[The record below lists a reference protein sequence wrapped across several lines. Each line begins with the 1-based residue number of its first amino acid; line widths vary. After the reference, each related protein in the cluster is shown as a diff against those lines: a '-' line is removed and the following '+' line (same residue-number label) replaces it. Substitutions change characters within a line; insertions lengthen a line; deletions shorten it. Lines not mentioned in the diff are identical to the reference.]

1 MEDWLSRLLEPTPAE
16 PEGELVT
23 DIDELMT
30 RMTLEEKCSQL
41 GCMWF
46 SGLLVN
52 GELALDRLAL
62 AAADGIGQVG
72 RIAIESGS
80 GPERVA
86 ELGNQVQRYFVEDTR
101 LGIPAVIHEESTGG
115 FCARQATQFP
125 QGINLAATW
134 DPALVEQV
142 AEVIGRQLRAVGARL
157 TLAPVLDIARDARW
171 GRLEETYG
179 EDPELASRMG
189 VSYVRG
195 VQTQGVIATA
205 KHFLGYGAPEG
216 GFNWGWSSMGPRHL
230 RDVIAAPFRA
240 VINEANVGAVMPSY
254 NEIDG
259 LPLHGS
265 PELLTDLLRVEL
277 GFTGVTVA
285 DYFGV
290 SSLEDFHHCASDEAD
305 AARRALL
312 AGLDMELPSYWCYR
326 HLPALVNAGTVPV
339 EALDGSCRRVLA
351 QKQELGLFDQP
362 YVEASSAAA
371 LFDTLEDRALARRAA
386 SASVVLLTND
396 GVLPLGAGARVAV
409 LGASADDPRLL
420 LGDYHFPAHLE
431 LQQQEAALSPVG
443 NEFRQLPPQN
453 PTPTPLEALRQRV
466 EIVDEVESAEAAIIF
481 VGGRSGLTS
490 ADTSGEF
497 RDTADLRL
505 APEQLTLISETAAQ
519 GVPVVVVVIGGRA
532 HSLSDVAPLANAL
545 VFAGL
550 PGEEGGNGLADVL
563 CGDVDASGRLPV
575 TLLHTVGQ
583 VGVHSGA
590 HHGGGRSMIMDDYVE
605 TPATPLFPFGHG
617 LSYTT
622 WERRDLAVRAA
633 TTSDDVEVGVTLT
646 NTGAR
651 AGTDVV
657 QVFFRDEVASVGL
670 PATRLL
676 AFQRVECGAGASTRL
691 TFHVPVGR
699 LGFTGADLHYRVE
712 PGEFTFIVGDLSTTV
727 AVTGEITFPDRN
739 VLPPVNCTD

>member
-1 MEDWLSRLLEPTPAE
+1 M
-16 PEGELVT
+16 T
-23 DIDELMT
+23 DIDALMT
-30 RMTLEEKCSQL
+30 RMTLEEKCAQL

-46 SGLLVN
+46 SGLLVD
-52 GELALDRLAL
+52 EQLALDRLAL

-72 RIAIESGS
+72 RIAIEAGS

-86 ELGNQVQRYFVEDTR
+86 ELGNEVQRYFVEETR

-125 QGINLAATW
+125 QGINLASTW

-142 AEVIGRQLRAVGARL
+142 ATVIGRQMRAVGARL

-195 VQTQGVIATA
+195 VQSQGVVATA
-205 KHFLGYGAPEG
+205 KHFLAYGAPEG
-216 GFNWGWSSMGPRHL
+216 GFNWGWSSLGPRHL

-240 VINEANVGAVMPSY
+240 VINEASVGAVMPSY

-265 PELLTDLLRVEL
+265 AELLTTLLRNEL

-290 SSLEDFHHCASDEAD
+290 SSLQDFHHVASDVAD
-305 AARRALL
+305 AARLALL

-326 HLPALVNAGTVPV
+326 QLPPLVSSGAVPL
-339 EALDGSCRRVLA
+339 EAVDVSCRRVLA
-351 QKQELGLFDQP
+351 QKDELGLFEQP
-362 YVEASSAAA
+362 YVDTSAAA
-371 LFDTLEDRALARRAA
+371 TVFDTVEDRALARKAA
-386 SASVVLLTND
+386 SASIVLLTND
-396 GVLPLGAGARVAV
+396 GVLPLATGARVAV
-409 LGASADDPRLL
+409 LGPSADDARLL

-431 LQQQEAALSPVG
+431 LQQEERALSPVG
-443 NEFRQLPPQN
+443 NDFSQLPPQN

-466 EIVDEVESAEAAIIF
+466 EIVDAVEQADAAVVF
-481 VGGRSGLTS
+481 VGGRSGLTR

-497 RDTADLRL
+497 RDVADLRL
-505 APEQLTLISETAAQ
+505 APEQLDLISEVSAR

-532 HSLSDVAPLANAL
+532 HSLSEVTPLANAL
-545 VFAGL
+545 VLAWL
-550 PGEEGGNGLADVL
+550 PGEEGGNALADVL
-563 CGDVDASGRLPV
+563 CGDVDAAGRLPV
-575 TLLHTVGQ
+575 TLLRTVGQ

-590 HHGGGRSMIMDDYVE
+590 HQGGGRSMILDDYVD
-605 TPATPLFPFGHG
+605 TPASPLFPFGHG
-617 LSYTT
+617 LSYTS
-622 WERRDLAVRAA
+622 WERRDLSVDAA
-633 TTSDDVEVGVTLT
+633 TTGDQVVVAVTVT
-646 NTGAR
+646 NTGDR

-657 QVFFRDEVASVGL
+657 QVHFRDEVASVGL
-670 PATRLL
+670 PGSRLL
-676 AFQRVECGAGASTRL
+676 AFQRVECAPGASTRL
-691 TFHVPVGR
+691 TFRAPAGR
-699 LGFTGADLHYRVE
+699 LGFTGADLRYRVE
-712 PGEFTFIVGDLSTTV
+712 PGAFTFTVGELSQTV
-727 AVTGEITFPDRN
+727 ALTGAVSFPDRN
-739 VLPPVNCTD
+739 ALVAVRCDLAPK

>member
-1 MEDWLSRLLEPTPAE
+1 M
-16 PEGELVT
+16 T
-23 DIDELMT
+23 DIDALMT
-30 RMTLEEKCSQL
+30 RMTVEEKCAQL

-46 SGLLVN
+46 SGLLVDDQV
-52 GELALDRLAL
+52 ALDRLAL
-62 AAADGIGQVG
+62 AAAHGIGQVG
-72 RIAIESGS
+72 RIAIEAGS

-86 ELGNQVQRYFVEDTR
+86 ELGNEVQRYFVEETR

-125 QGINLAATW
+125 QGINLASTW
-134 DPALVEQV
+134 DPTLVEEV
-142 AEVIGRQLRAVGARL
+142 ATVIGRQMRAVGARL

-189 VSYVRG
+189 VGYVRG
-195 VQTQGVIATA
+195 VQSQGIVATA
-205 KHFLGYGAPEG
+205 KHFLAYGAPEG

-240 VINEANVGAVMPSY
+240 VINEAGVGAVMPSY

-265 PELLTDLLRVEL
+265 VELLTGLLREEL

-290 SSLEDFHHCASDEAD
+290 GSLQDFHHVADDEAD
-305 AARRALL
+305 AARLALL

-326 HLPALVNAGTVPV
+326 QLPMLVDSGVVPL
-339 EALDGSCRRVLA
+339 EAVDVSCRRVLA
-351 QKQELGLFDQP
+351 QKDELGLFDQP
-362 YVEASSAAA
+362 YVETSAAA
-371 LFDTLEDRALARRAA
+371 TLFDTLEDRALARRAA
-386 SASVVLLTND
+386 SASIVLLSND
-396 GVLPLGAGARVAV
+396 GVLPLAEGARVAV
-409 LGASADDPRLL
+409 LGPSADDARLL

-431 LQQQEAALSPVG
+431 LQQEERALSPVG
-443 NEFRQLPPQN
+443 VDFSQLPPQN

-466 EIVDEVESAEAAIIF
+466 EIVDTVEQADIAFVF
-481 VGGRSGLTS
+481 VGGRSGLTR

-497 RDTADLRL
+497 RDAADLRL
-505 APEQLTLISETAAQ
+505 APEQLDLISEVSAR

-532 HSLSDVAPLANAL
+532 HSLSDVTPLANAL
-545 VFAGL
+545 VLAWL
-550 PGEEGGNGLADVL
+550 PGEEGGNALADVL

-575 TLLHTVGQ
+575 TLLRAVGQ

-590 HHGGGRSMIMDDYVE
+590 HQGGGRSMILDDYVD
-605 TPATPLFPFGHG
+605 TPASPLFPFGHG

-622 WERRDLAVRAA
+622 WTRSDLAVDAA
-633 TTSDDVEVGVTLT
+633 TTGDEIAVAVTVT
-646 NTGAR
+646 NTGDR

-657 QVFFRDEVASVGL
+657 QVYFRDDVASVGL
-670 PATRLL
+670 PASRLL
-676 AFQRVECGAGASTRL
+676 GFQRVECAPGVSTRL
-691 TFHVPVGR
+691 TFRVSAGR
-699 LGFTGADLHYRVE
+699 LGFTGADLRYRVE
-712 PGEFTFIVGDLSTTV
+712 PGAFTFIVGELSQTV
-727 AVTGEITFPDRN
+727 AVSGPVSFPDRN
-739 VLPPVNCTD
+739 ALPAVRCDVAPG

>member
-1 MEDWLSRLLEPTPAE
+1 M
-16 PEGELVT
+16 T

-30 RMTLEEKCSQL
+30 RMTLEEKCAQL
-41 GCMWF
+41 GCTWF
-46 SGLLVN
+46 SGLLVE
-52 GELALDRLAL
+52 GELALNRLAL

-72 RIAIESGS
+72 RIAIESGV

-115 FCARQATQFP
+115 FCAREATQFP

-134 DPALVEQV
+134 DPELVERV
-142 AEVIGRQLRAVGARL
+142 AAVIGRQLRAVGARL

-189 VSYVRG
+189 VAYVRG
-195 VQTQGVIATA
+195 VQAQGVVATA
-205 KHFLGYGAPEG
+205 KHFLGYGAPDG
-216 GFNWGWSSMGPRHL
+216 GFNWGWSSLGPRHL

-240 VINEANVGAVMPSY
+240 VINEVGVGAVMPSY

-265 PELLTDLLRVEL
+265 HELLTELLREEL

-339 EALDGSCRRVLA
+339 EAVDASCRRVLV
-351 QKQELGLFDQP
+351 QKEALGLFEQP
-362 YVEASSAAA
+362 YVDASAAA
-371 LFDTLEDRALARRAA
+371 TLFDTPEDRALARRAA
-386 SASVVLLTND
+386 SASVVLLAND
-396 GVLPLGAGARVAV
+396 GVLPLRAGARVAV
-409 LGASADDPRLL
+409 LGPSANDPRLV

-431 LQQQEAALSPVG
+431 LQVEEAALSPVG
-443 NEFRQLPPQN
+443 SEFRRLPPQN

-466 EIVDEVESAEAAIIF
+466 EIVDEVEGADAAVIF
-481 VGGRSGLTS
+481 VGGRSGLTRI
-490 ADTSGEF
+490 DTSGEF
-497 RDTADLRL
+497 RDAADLRL
-505 APEQLTLISETAAQ
+505 APEQLALIAETSEH
-519 GVPVVVVVIGGRA
+519 GVPVVVVVVGGRA
-532 HSLSDVAPLANAL
+532 HSLSEVTPLANAL
-545 VFAGL
+545 VLAWL

-575 TLLHTVGQ
+575 TLLRSVGQ

-590 HHGGGRSMIMDDYVE
+590 HHGGGRSMIMDDYVD
-605 TPATPLFPFGHG
+605 TPASPLFSFGHG
-617 LSYTT
+617 LSYTS
-622 WERRDLAVRAA
+622 WERSDLAVEAG
-633 TTSDDVEVGVTLT
+633 TTADDLEIGVTVT

-651 AGTDVV
+651 VGIDVV
-657 QVFFRDEVASVGL
+657 QVFFRDEVATVGL
-670 PATRLL
+670 PASRLL
-676 AFQRVECGAGASTRL
+676 AFQRVELAAGASTRL
-691 TFHVPVGR
+691 TFHVPAGR
-699 LGFTGADLHYRVE
+699 LGFTGADLRYRVE
-712 PGEFTFIVGDLSTTV
+712 PGEFTFVVGHLSETATV
-727 AVTGEITFPDRN
+727 SGDVVFPDRN
-739 VLPPVNCTD
+739 AVPPVTCISP

>member
-1 MEDWLSRLLEPTPAE
+1 M
-16 PEGELVT
+16 T
-23 DIDELMT
+23 DIDALMT
-30 RMTLEEKCSQL
+30 RMTLEEKCAQL

-46 SGLLVN
+46 SGLLVD
-52 GELALDRLAL
+52 EQLALDRLAL

-72 RIAIESGS
+72 RIAIEAGS

-86 ELGNQVQRYFVEDTR
+86 ELGNEVQRYFVEETR

-125 QGINLAATW
+125 QGINLASTW

-142 AEVIGRQLRAVGARL
+142 ATVIGRQMRAVGARL

-195 VQTQGVIATA
+195 VQSQGVVATA
-205 KHFLGYGAPEG
+205 KHFLAYGAPEG
-216 GFNWGWSSMGPRHL
+216 GFNWGWSSLGPRHL

-240 VINEANVGAVMPSY
+240 VINEASVGAVMPSY

-265 PELLTDLLRVEL
+265 AELLTTLLRNEL

-290 SSLEDFHHCASDEAD
+290 SSLQDFHHVAGDVAD
-305 AARRALL
+305 AARLALL

-326 HLPALVNAGTVPV
+326 QLPPLVSSGAVPL
-339 EALDGSCRRVLA
+339 EAVDVSCRRVLA
-351 QKQELGLFDQP
+351 QKDELGLFEQP
-362 YVEASSAAA
+362 YVDTSAAA
-371 LFDTLEDRALARRAA
+371 TVFDTVEDRALARKAA
-386 SASVVLLTND
+386 SASIVLLTND
-396 GVLPLGAGARVAV
+396 GVLPLATGARVAV
-409 LGASADDPRLL
+409 LGPSADDARLL

-431 LQQQEAALSPVG
+431 LQQEERALSPVG
-443 NEFRQLPPQN
+443 NDFSQLPPQN

-466 EIVDEVESAEAAIIF
+466 EIVDAVEQADAAVVF
-481 VGGRSGLTS
+481 VGGRSGLTR

-497 RDTADLRL
+497 RDVADLRL
-505 APEQLTLISETAAQ
+505 APEQLDLISEVSAR

-532 HSLSDVAPLANAL
+532 HSLSEVTPLANAL
-545 VFAGL
+545 VLAWL
-550 PGEEGGNGLADVL
+550 PGEEGGNALADVL
-563 CGDVDASGRLPV
+563 CGDVDAAGRLPV
-575 TLLHTVGQ
+575 TLLRTVGQ

-590 HHGGGRSMIMDDYVE
+590 HQGGGRSMILDDYVD
-605 TPATPLFPFGHG
+605 TPASPLFPFGHG
-617 LSYTT
+617 LSYTS
-622 WERRDLAVRAA
+622 WERRDLSVDAA
-633 TTSDDVEVGVTLT
+633 TTGDQVVVAVTVT
-646 NTGAR
+646 NTGDR

-657 QVFFRDEVASVGL
+657 QVHFRDEVASVGL
-670 PATRLL
+670 PGSRLL
-676 AFQRVECGAGASTRL
+676 AFQRVECAPGASTRL
-691 TFHVPVGR
+691 TFRAPAGR
-699 LGFTGADLHYRVE
+699 LGFTGADLRYRVE
-712 PGEFTFIVGDLSTTV
+712 PGAFTFTVGELSQTV
-727 AVTGEITFPDRN
+727 ALTGAVSFPDRN
-739 VLPPVNCTD
+739 ALVAVRCDLAPK

>member
-1 MEDWLSRLLEPTPAE
+1 
-16 PEGELVT
+16 VT

-30 RMTLEEKCSQL
+30 RMTLEEKCAQL

-46 SGLLVN
+46 SGLLVD
-52 GELALDRLAL
+52 GDLALDRLAL

-72 RIAIESGS
+72 RIAIEAGA

-86 ELGNQVQRYFVEDTR
+86 ELGNRVQRYFVEETR

-125 QGINLAATW
+125 QGINLASTW
-134 DPALVEQV
+134 DPALVERV
-142 AEVIGRQLRAVGARL
+142 AEVIGRQMRAVGARL

-179 EDPELASRMG
+179 EDPELTSRMG

-195 VQTQGVIATA
+195 VQSQGVAATA

-216 GFNWGWSSMGPRHL
+216 GFNWGWSSIGPRHL

-240 VINEANVGAVMPSY
+240 VINEASVGAVMPSY

-265 PELLTDLLRVEL
+265 PELLTELLRDEL

-290 SSLEDFHHCASDEAD
+290 GSLEDFHHCASDEAD
-305 AARRALL
+305 AARLALL
-312 AGLDMELPSYWCYR
+312 AGLDVELPSYWCYR
-326 HLPALVNAGTVPV
+326 HLPALVGSGAVPLEPV
-339 EALDGSCRRVLA
+339 DAACRRVLA
-351 QKQELGLFDQP
+351 QKEELGLFEQP
-362 YVEASSAAA
+362 YVDAAA
-371 LFDTLEDRALARRAA
+371 APAVFDTVEDRALARQVA
-386 SASVVLLTND
+386 SASIVLLAND
-396 GVLPLGAGARVAV
+396 GVLPLQAGARIAV
-409 LGASADDPRLL
+409 LGPSADDPRLL

-431 LQQQEAALSPVG
+431 LQHEEAALSPVG
-443 NEFRQLPPQN
+443 SDFAALPPQN
-453 PTPTPLEALRQRV
+453 PTPTPLQALGQRV
-466 EIVDEVESAEAAIIF
+466 EVVDVVEQADVAVVF
-481 VGGRSGLTS
+481 VGGRSGLTR

-497 RDTADLRL
+497 RDAADLRL
-505 APEQLTLISETAAQ
+505 AGEQLTLISETSAR
-519 GVPVVVVVIGGRA
+519 GVPVVVVIIGGRA
-532 HSLSDVAPLANAL
+532 HSLDEVIPNANAL
-545 VFAGL
+545 VVGWL
-550 PGEEGGNGLADVL
+550 PGEEGGNALADVL

-575 TLLHTVGQ
+575 SLLHTVGQ

-590 HHGGGRSMIMDDYVE
+590 HHGGGRSMILNDYVE
-605 TPATPLFPFGHG
+605 TPASPLFPFGHG

-622 WERRDLAVRAA
+622 WERSDLSVEAA
-633 TTSDDVEVGVTLT
+633 TTTDDLVVGVTVT
-646 NTGAR
+646 NTGDR

-657 QVFFRDEVASVGL
+657 QVYFRDEVASVGL

-676 AFQRVECGAGASTRL
+676 AFQRLECAPGASARL
-691 TFHVPVGR
+691 RFRVPVGR
-699 LGFTGADLHYRVE
+699 LGFSGADLRYRVE
-712 PGEFTFIVGDLSTTV
+712 PGAFTFTVGDLSETV
-727 AVTGEITFPDRN
+727 TLAGDVAFPNRN
-739 VLPPVNCTD
+739 GLTPVSCDAKRG

>member
-1 MEDWLSRLLEPTPAE
+1 
-16 PEGELVT
+16 VT

-30 RMTLEEKCSQL
+30 RMTVEEKCAQL

-46 SGLLVN
+46 SGLLVE
-52 GELALDRLAL
+52 GDLALDRLAL

-72 RIAIESGS
+72 RIAIEAGA

-86 ELGNQVQRYFVEDTR
+86 ELGNRVQRYFVEETR

-125 QGINLAATW
+125 QGINLASTW
-134 DPALVEQV
+134 NPALVERV
-142 AEVIGRQLRAVGARL
+142 AEVIGRQMRAVGARL

-179 EDPELASRMG
+179 EDPELTSRMG
-189 VSYVRG
+189 VGYVRG
-195 VQTQGVIATA
+195 IQSQGVAATA

-216 GFNWGWSSMGPRHL
+216 GFNWGWSSIGPRHL

-240 VINEANVGAVMPSY
+240 VINEAGVGAVMPSY

-265 PELLTDLLRVEL
+265 PELLTELLRDEL

-290 SSLEDFHHCASDEAD
+290 GSLEDFHHCAEDDSD
-305 AARRALL
+305 AARLALL
-312 AGLDMELPSYWCYR
+312 AGLDVELPSYWCYR
-326 HLPALVNAGTVPV
+326 NLPALVRSGDVP
-339 EALDGSCRRVLA
+339 LDAIDASCRRVLA
-351 QKQELGLFDQP
+351 QKEHLGLFEQP
-362 YVEASSAAA
+362 YVDAAA
-371 LFDTLEDRALARRAA
+371 APAVFDTIEDRALARQAA
-386 SASVVLLTND
+386 SASIVLLAND
-396 GVLPLGAGARVAV
+396 GVLPLRAGSRIAI
-409 LGASADDPRLL
+409 LGPSADDPRLL

-431 LQQQEAALSPVG
+431 LQHEEAALSPVG
-443 NEFRQLPPQN
+443 NDFTALPPQN
-453 PTPTPLEALRQRV
+453 ATPTPSQALRRRV
-466 EIVDEVESAEAAIIF
+466 DVVEELERADVAVLF

-497 RDTADLRL
+497 RDAADLRL
-505 APEQLTLISETAAQ
+505 EGDQLTLIAETSAR

-532 HSLSDVAPLANAL
+532 HSLDEVVPNANAL
-545 VFAGL
+545 VLAWL
-550 PGEEGGNGLADVL
+550 PGEEGGNAVADVL

-575 TLLHTVGQ
+575 SLLHTVGQ

-590 HHGGGRSMIMDDYVE
+590 HHGGGRSMILNDYVD
-605 TPATPLFPFGHG
+605 TPASPLFPFGHG

-622 WERRDLAVRAA
+622 WERSDLAVEAA
-633 TTSDDVEVGVTLT
+633 TTTDDLLIAVTVA
-646 NTGAR
+646 NTGDR
-651 AGTDVV
+651 PGTDVV
-657 QVFFRDEVASVGL
+657 QLSFRDDVASIGL

-676 AFQRVECGAGASTRL
+676 AFQRVECTPGASARL
-691 TFHVPVGR
+691 RFRVPVGR
-699 LGFTGADLHYRVE
+699 LGFSGTDLRYRVE
-712 PGEFTFIVGDLSTTV
+712 PGAFTFTVGDLTETV
-727 AVTGEITFPDRN
+727 TLAGDVVFPDRN
-739 VLPPVNCTD
+739 TMAPVICETARD

>member
-1 MEDWLSRLLEPTPAE
+1 M
-16 PEGELVT
+16 T

-30 RMTLEEKCSQL
+30 RMTLEEKCAQL

-46 SGLLVN
+46 SGLLVD
-52 GELALDRLAL
+52 GQLALDRLAL

-72 RIAIESGS
+72 RIAIEAGS

-86 ELGNQVQRYFVEDTR
+86 ELGNQVQRYFVEETR

-115 FCARQATQFP
+115 FCARGATQFP
-125 QGINLAATW
+125 QGINLASTW
-134 DPALVEQV
+134 DPVLVEQV
-142 AEVIGRQLRAVGARL
+142 ANVIGRQLRAVGARL

-189 VSYVRG
+189 VGYVRG
-195 VQTQGVIATA
+195 VQAQGVVATA

-216 GFNWGWSSMGPRHL
+216 GFNWGWSSIGPRHL

-240 VINEANVGAVMPSY
+240 VINEAGVGAVMPSY

-265 PELLTDLLRVEL
+265 RELLTELLRVEL
-277 GFTGVTVA
+277 GFSGVTVA

-290 SSLEDFHHCASDEAD
+290 SSLEDFHHCANDEAD

-326 HLPALVNAGTVPV
+326 HLPSLVNGGAVPV
-339 EALDGSCRRVLA
+339 EAVDVSCRRVLA
-351 QKQELGLFDQP
+351 QKLELGLFEQP
-362 YVEASSAAA
+362 YVQTSSAAA
-371 LFDTLEDRALARRAA
+371 LFDTPEDRALARRAA
-386 SASVVLLTND
+386 AASIVLLTND
-396 GVLPLGAGARVAV
+396 GTLPLRSGARVAV
-409 LGASADDPRLL
+409 LGPSADDPRLL

-431 LQQQEAALSPVG
+431 LQQEEAALSPVG
-443 NEFRQLPPQN
+443 GEFRHLPPQN

-466 EIVDEVESAEAAIIF
+466 DIVDEAREADVAVIF
-481 VGGRSGLTS
+481 VGGRSGLTR

-497 RDTADLRL
+497 RDAADLRL
-505 APEQLTLISETAAQ
+505 APEQLALISETSAQ

-532 HSLSDVAPLANAL
+532 HSLSEVTPLANAL
-545 VFAGL
+545 LLAWL
-550 PGEEGGNGLADVL
+550 PGEEGGNGLADIL

-590 HHGGGRSMIMDDYVE
+590 HHGGARSMIMDDYVD
-605 TPATPLFPFGHG
+605 TPATPLFSFGHG
-617 LSYTT
+617 LSYTS
-622 WERRDLAVRAA
+622 WERSDLAIGAA
-633 TTSDDVEVGVTLT
+633 TTHDDVEIGVTIT
-646 NTGAR
+646 NTGTR
-651 AGTDVV
+651 RGTDVV

-676 AFQRVECGAGASTRL
+676 AFQRVELAPGASTRL
-691 TFHVPVGR
+691 TFHAPVGR
-699 LGFTGADLHYRVE
+699 LGFTGADLRYRVE
-712 PGEFTFIVGDLSTTV
+712 PGEFTFIVGDLSETV
-727 AVTGEITFPDRN
+727 SVTGEVAFPDRN
-739 VLPPVNCTD
+739 TLPPVSCT

>member
-1 MEDWLSRLLEPTPAE
+1 
-16 PEGELVT
+16 
-23 DIDELMT
+23 MT
-30 RMTLEEKCSQL
+30 RMTLEEKCAQL

-46 SGLLVN
+46 SGLLVD
-52 GELALDRLAL
+52 EQLALDRLAL

-72 RIAIESGS
+72 RIAIEAGS

-86 ELGNQVQRYFVEDTR
+86 ELGNEVQRYFVEETR

-125 QGINLAATW
+125 QGINLASTW

-142 AEVIGRQLRAVGARL
+142 ATVIGRQMRAVGARL

-195 VQTQGVIATA
+195 VQSQGVVATA
-205 KHFLGYGAPEG
+205 KHFLAYGAPEG
-216 GFNWGWSSMGPRHL
+216 GFNWGWSSLGPRHL

-240 VINEANVGAVMPSY
+240 VINEASVGAVMPSY

-265 PELLTDLLRVEL
+265 AELLTTLLRNEL

-290 SSLEDFHHCASDEAD
+290 SSLQDFHHVASDVAD
-305 AARRALL
+305 AARLALL

-326 HLPALVNAGTVPV
+326 QLPPLVSSGAVPL
-339 EALDGSCRRVLA
+339 EAVDVSCRRVLA
-351 QKQELGLFDQP
+351 QKDELGLFEQP
-362 YVEASSAAA
+362 YVDTSAAA
-371 LFDTLEDRALARRAA
+371 TVFDTVEDRALARKAA
-386 SASVVLLTND
+386 SASIVLLTND
-396 GVLPLGAGARVAV
+396 GVLPLATGARVAV
-409 LGASADDPRLL
+409 LGPSADDARLL

-431 LQQQEAALSPVG
+431 LQQEERALSPVG
-443 NEFRQLPPQN
+443 NDFSQLPPQN

-466 EIVDEVESAEAAIIF
+466 EIVDAVEQADAAVVF
-481 VGGRSGLTS
+481 VGGRSGLTR

-497 RDTADLRL
+497 RDVADLRL
-505 APEQLTLISETAAQ
+505 APEQLDLISEVSAR

-532 HSLSDVAPLANAL
+532 HSLSEVTPLANAL
-545 VFAGL
+545 VLAWL
-550 PGEEGGNGLADVL
+550 PGEEGGNALADVL
-563 CGDVDASGRLPV
+563 CGDVDAAGRLPV
-575 TLLHTVGQ
+575 TLLRTVGQ

-590 HHGGGRSMIMDDYVE
+590 HQGGGRSMILDDYVD
-605 TPATPLFPFGHG
+605 TPASPLFPFGHG
-617 LSYTT
+617 LSYTS
-622 WERRDLAVRAA
+622 WERRDLSVDAA
-633 TTSDDVEVGVTLT
+633 TTGDQVVVAVTVT
-646 NTGAR
+646 NTGDR

-657 QVFFRDEVASVGL
+657 QVHFRDEVASVGL
-670 PATRLL
+670 PGSRLL
-676 AFQRVECGAGASTRL
+676 AFQRVECAPGASTRL
-691 TFHVPVGR
+691 TFRAPAGR
-699 LGFTGADLHYRVE
+699 LGFTGADLRYRVE
-712 PGEFTFIVGDLSTTV
+712 PGAFTFTVGELSQTV
-727 AVTGEITFPDRN
+727 ALTGAVSFPDRN
-739 VLPPVNCTD
+739 ALVAVRCDLAPK

>member
-1 MEDWLSRLLEPTPAE
+1 M
-16 PEGELVT
+16 T
-23 DIDELMT
+23 DIDALMT
-30 RMTLEEKCSQL
+30 RMTLEEKCAQL

-46 SGLLVN
+46 SGLLVD
-52 GELALDRLAL
+52 EQLALDRLAL

-72 RIAIESGS
+72 RIAIEAGS

-86 ELGNQVQRYFVEDTR
+86 ELGNEVQRYFVEETR

-125 QGINLAATW
+125 QGINLASTW

-142 AEVIGRQLRAVGARL
+142 ATVIGRQMRAVGARL

-195 VQTQGVIATA
+195 VQSQGVVATA
-205 KHFLGYGAPEG
+205 KHFLAYGAPEG
-216 GFNWGWSSMGPRHL
+216 GFNWGWSSLGPRHL

-240 VINEANVGAVMPSY
+240 VINEASVGAVMPSY

-265 PELLTDLLRVEL
+265 AELLTTLLRNEL

-290 SSLEDFHHCASDEAD
+290 SSLQDFHHVASDVAD
-305 AARRALL
+305 AARLALL

-326 HLPALVNAGTVPV
+326 QLPPLVSSGAVPL
-339 EALDGSCRRVLA
+339 EAVDVSCRRVLA
-351 QKQELGLFDQP
+351 QKDELGLFEQP
-362 YVEASSAAA
+362 YVDTSAAA
-371 LFDTLEDRALARRAA
+371 TVFDTVEDRALARKAA
-386 SASVVLLTND
+386 SASIVLLTND
-396 GVLPLGAGARVAV
+396 GVLPLATGARVAV
-409 LGASADDPRLL
+409 LGPSADDARLL

-431 LQQQEAALSPVG
+431 LQQEERALSPVG
-443 NEFRQLPPQN
+443 SDFSQLPPQN

-466 EIVDEVESAEAAIIF
+466 EIVDAVEQADAAVVF
-481 VGGRSGLTS
+481 VGGRSGLTR

-497 RDTADLRL
+497 RDVADLRL
-505 APEQLTLISETAAQ
+505 APEQLDLISEVSAR

-532 HSLSDVAPLANAL
+532 HSLSEVTPLANAL
-545 VFAGL
+545 VLAWL
-550 PGEEGGNGLADVL
+550 PGEEGGNALADVL
-563 CGDVDASGRLPV
+563 CGDVDAAGRLPV
-575 TLLHTVGQ
+575 TLLRTVGQ

-590 HHGGGRSMIMDDYVE
+590 HQGGGRSMILDDYVD
-605 TPATPLFPFGHG
+605 TPASPLFPFGHG
-617 LSYTT
+617 LSYTS
-622 WERRDLAVRAA
+622 WERRDLSVDAA
-633 TTSDDVEVGVTLT
+633 TTGDQVVVAVTVT
-646 NTGAR
+646 NTGDR

-657 QVFFRDEVASVGL
+657 QVHFRDEVASVGL
-670 PATRLL
+670 PGSRLL
-676 AFQRVECGAGASTRL
+676 AFQRVECAPGASTRL
-691 TFHVPVGR
+691 TFRAPAGR
-699 LGFTGADLHYRVE
+699 LGFTGADLRYRVE
-712 PGEFTFIVGDLSTTV
+712 PGAFTFTVGELSQTV
-727 AVTGEITFPDRN
+727 ALTGAVSFPDRN
-739 VLPPVNCTD
+739 ALVAVRCDLAPK

>member
-1 MEDWLSRLLEPTPAE
+1 M
-16 PEGELVT
+16 T
-23 DIDELMT
+23 DIDALMT
-30 RMTLEEKCSQL
+30 RMTVEEKCAQL

-46 SGLLVN
+46 SGLLVDDQV
-52 GELALDRLAL
+52 ALDRLAL
-62 AAADGIGQVG
+62 AAAHGIGQVG
-72 RIAIESGS
+72 RIAIEAGS

-86 ELGNQVQRYFVEDTR
+86 ELGNEVQRYFVEETR

-125 QGINLAATW
+125 QGINLASTW
-134 DPALVEQV
+134 DPTLVEEV
-142 AEVIGRQLRAVGARL
+142 ATVIGRQMRAVGARL

-189 VSYVRG
+189 VGYVRG
-195 VQTQGVIATA
+195 VQSQGIVATA
-205 KHFLGYGAPEG
+205 KHFLAYGAPEG

-240 VINEANVGAVMPSY
+240 VINEAGVGAVMPSY

-265 PELLTDLLRVEL
+265 VELLTGLLREEL

-290 SSLEDFHHCASDEAD
+290 GSLQDFHHVADDEAD
-305 AARRALL
+305 AARLALL

-326 HLPALVNAGTVPV
+326 QLPMLVDSGVVPL
-339 EALDGSCRRVLA
+339 EAVDVSCRRVLA
-351 QKQELGLFDQP
+351 QKDELGLFDQP
-362 YVEASSAAA
+362 YVETSAAA
-371 LFDTLEDRALARRAA
+371 TLFDTLEDRALARRAA
-386 SASVVLLTND
+386 SASIVLLSND
-396 GVLPLGAGARVAV
+396 GVLPLAEGARVAV
-409 LGASADDPRLL
+409 LGPSADDARLL

-431 LQQQEAALSPVG
+431 LQQEERALSPVG
-443 NEFRQLPPQN
+443 VDFSQLPPQN

-466 EIVDEVESAEAAIIF
+466 EIVDTVEQADIAVVF
-481 VGGRSGLTS
+481 VGGRSGLTR

-497 RDTADLRL
+497 RDAADLRL
-505 APEQLTLISETAAQ
+505 APEQLDLISEVSAR

-532 HSLSDVAPLANAL
+532 HSLSDVTPLANAL
-545 VFAGL
+545 VLAWL
-550 PGEEGGNGLADVL
+550 PGEEGGNALADVL

-575 TLLHTVGQ
+575 TLLRAVGQ

-590 HHGGGRSMIMDDYVE
+590 HQGGGRSMILDDYVD
-605 TPATPLFPFGHG
+605 TPASPLFPFGHG

-622 WERRDLAVRAA
+622 WTRSDLAVDAA
-633 TTSDDVEVGVTLT
+633 TTGDEIAVAVTVT
-646 NTGAR
+646 NTGDR

-657 QVFFRDEVASVGL
+657 QVYFRDDVASVGL
-670 PATRLL
+670 PASRLL
-676 AFQRVECGAGASTRL
+676 GFQRVECAPGVSTRL
-691 TFHVPVGR
+691 TFRVSAGR
-699 LGFTGADLHYRVE
+699 LGFTGADLRYRVE
-712 PGEFTFIVGDLSTTV
+712 PGAFTFTVGELSQTV
-727 AVTGEITFPDRN
+727 AVSGPVSFPDRN
-739 VLPPVNCTD
+739 ALPAVRCDVAPG